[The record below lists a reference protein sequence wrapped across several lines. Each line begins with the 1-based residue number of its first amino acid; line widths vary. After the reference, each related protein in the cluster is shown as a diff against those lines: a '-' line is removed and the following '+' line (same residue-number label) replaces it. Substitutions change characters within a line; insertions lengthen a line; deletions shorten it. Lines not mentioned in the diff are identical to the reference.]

1 MNAPPSQNSQKKQRK
16 LRTYPGLTAKDFMH
30 PWDVKATAALHKV
43 PGFDRLIAKVMEYGL
58 ERVLYLENIA
68 DNVRVTEKMF
78 PRLYRYLKWS
88 SSILGV
94 DEPEMYVSLDPQPNA
109 YTYGH
114 TRPFIVLTSGLVDV
128 LGEEEQF
135 FAVAHEVGHIKCE
148 HSLYTTVALNIAA
161 VIEVIAKATFGLGG
175 LIGKS
180 IELPLYDWMRK
191 SELSADRAALMCV
204 QDKDIAIRCFMKLAG
219 GAQKLYSEMDQDEFL
234 RQIRAYE
241 EADESSLNK
250 VYKFLITAMR
260 THPFPILRAKHL
272 DEWITSGDYQRTAGV
287 PDDA

>member
-1 MNAPPSQNSQKKQRK
+1 MNTPATPKKQRK
-16 LRTYPGLTAKDFMH
+16 LRTYPGLDRHDFMH
-30 PWDVKATAALHKV
+30 PWDITATESLHRV

-68 DNVRVTEKMF
+68 DNVRVTAKMF
-78 PRLYRYLKWS
+78 PRLHRYLRWS
-88 SSILGV
+88 CTILGV

-114 TRPFIVLTSGLVDV
+114 TRPFVVLTSGLVDV

-135 FAVAHEVGHIKCE
+135 YAVAHEVGHIKCQ
-148 HSLYTTVALNIAA
+148 HSLYTTVALNIATL
-161 VIEVIAKATFGLGG
+161 IEIFGQATLGLGS
-175 LIGKS
+175 LLGKS

-191 SELSADRAALMCV
+191 SELSADRAALLCV
-204 QDKDIAIRCFMKLAG
+204 QDKDVAIRTFMKLAG
-219 GAQKLYSEMDQDEFL
+219 GAQKLYGEMDQDEFL
-234 RQIRAYE
+234 RQVRTYE

-272 DEWITSGDYQRTAGV
+272 DEWITSGDYERLGTPAS
-287 PDDA
+287 